1 MKTHTGTGK
10 MSKYNLRRSPQF
22 KHILLS
28 SCQIRKNN
36 IDGNRE
42 ANLGQRRLRR
52 KGCLGEGRCGERER
66 EGEGRGAKWKNESH
80 ERKERRQAENCKA
93 FSSTRFGPRTVS
105 QRRNINAA
113 NDRVHPQTH
122 TRTAPA
128 IVDGALASLLLKSLK
143 PRGIEEKT
151 QLCVFF

>member
-1 MKTHTGTGK
+1 

-28 SCQIRKNN
+28 SCQIWKNN

-66 EGEGRGAKWKNESH
+66 EREEVRNERMKVMKGKNGDRQKTVRLFLQRGLGPGLSVSSKTSTLQMTGYTHKH
-80 ERKERRQAENCKA
+80 TLTQLQQ
-93 FSSTRFGPRTVS
+93 SSTEPW
-105 QRRNINAA
+105 
-113 NDRVHPQTH
+113 
-122 TRTAPA
+122 
-128 IVDGALASLLLKSLK
+128 LA
-143 PRGIEEKT
+143 
-151 QLCVFF
+151 CF